1 MILNDLFLKPLNME
15 KHNKAIDKSIE
26 AIKNKLKELVKDRN
40 RTAFA
45 LKLNINKNYFTDL
58 AKKKTFTITELQM
71 FSEELNY
78 NFFSLIETKTTL
90 NTELKPEKK
99 RKSTRVAIT
108 IEVEDEEKERIILE
122 SAFDKITAKKLIG

>member
-1 MILNDLFLKPLNME
+1 ME